1 MTVTCLKHTCD
12 IDQSID
18 IFDGSRS
25 GPDVTLTQ
33 LRSFIAVARYNGF
46 TAAARALRTSQTT
59 ITSQIQALEE
69 EHGARLFERRGRRID
84 LTPVGAEF
92 LQIARQMVEL
102 ETDAAILLKDSG
114 ALRNGSIKIG
124 AVSPFH
130 VIAMIETFHNQY
142 PDIYMSMTLGNSGDV
157 LTDLGNYA
165 ADVGVVAR
173 ADDDDRYHMQH
184 YASYPVMAFVH
195 RDHALAGNGSIALA
209 DLARE
214 RLLMRETGSTTRR
227 ALEDAM
233 VSIGCKPRIAME
245 IGSREA
251 IREAV
256 IRGLGIG
263 TVSQSE
269 YVPDERLVPL
279 PITGT
284 AVVTHIYLCCL
295 RERRRSLLI
304 AAFLNA
310 VNRRTSG

>member
-1 MTVTCLKHTCD
+1 M
-12 IDQSID
+12 
-18 IFDGSRS
+18 
-25 GPDVTLTQ
+25 TLTQ

-46 TAAARALRTSQTT
+46 TAAARALRMSQTT

-92 LQIARQMVEL
+92 LQIARQMIEL
-102 ETDAAILLKDSG
+102 ENDAAILLKDSG
-114 ALRNGSIKIG
+114 ALRQGAIKIG

-130 VIAMIETFHNQY
+130 VIAMIEAFHSRY
-142 PDIYMSMTLGNSGDV
+142 PDIYTSMTLGNSGDV

-173 ADDDDRYHMQH
+173 ADDDDRYYMQH
-184 YASYPVMAFVH
+184 YASYPVTAFVH
-195 RDHALAGNGSIALA
+195 RDHRLAANGSIELA
-209 DLARE
+209 ELARE

-233 VSIGCKPRIAME
+233 ASIGCRPRIAME

-304 AAFLNA
+304 SAFLNA
-310 VNRRTSG
+310 VTGRAN

>member
-1 MTVTCLKHTCD
+1 M
-12 IDQSID
+12 
-18 IFDGSRS
+18 
-25 GPDVTLTQ
+25 TLTQ

-92 LQIARQMVEL
+92 LQVARQMIEL
-102 ETDAAILLKDSG
+102 ENDAAILLKDSG
-114 ALRNGSIKIG
+114 ALRQGSIKIG

-130 VIAMIETFHNQY
+130 VIAMIEAFHNQY
-142 PDIYMSMTLGNSGDV
+142 PDIYMSMTPGNSGDV
-157 LTDLGNYA
+157 LRDLGNYV

-173 ADDDDRYHMQH
+173 AEDDDRYYMQH
-184 YASYPVMAFVH
+184 YASYPVTAFVH
-195 RDHALAGNGSIALA
+195 RDHRLAVNSSIDLA
-209 DLARE
+209 DLAKE

-233 VSIGCKPRIAME
+233 ISIGCKPRIAME

-256 IRGLGIG
+256 IRGIGIG

-284 AVVTHIYLCCL
+284 TVVTHIYLCCL

-310 VNRRTSG
+310 VTGRSVG

>member
-1 MTVTCLKHTCD
+1 M
-12 IDQSID
+12 DQKAG
-18 IFDGSRS
+18 FV
-25 GPDVTLTQ
+25 VTLTQ
-33 LRSFIAVARYNGF
+33 LRSFIAVARHNGF

-69 EHGARLFERRGRRID
+69 EHGVRLFERRGRRIE
-84 LTPVGAEF
+84 LTAVGTDF
-92 LQIARQMVEL
+92 LRIARHMIEL
-102 ETDAAILLKDSG
+102 ESDAAVLLKDSG
-114 ALRNGSIKIG
+114 ALRKGSIKVG

-130 VIAMIETFHNQY
+130 VIAMIEAFHSRH
-142 PDIYMSMTLGNSGDV
+142 PDIYTSMTLGNSDTV
-157 LTDLGNYA
+157 LTDLGNYT

-173 ADDDDRYHMQH
+173 ADADDRYYMKH
-184 YASYPVMAFVH
+184 YASYPVTAFVH
-195 RDHALAGNGSIALA
+195 RDHRLASRGSIDLA
-209 DLARE
+209 ELARE

-233 VSIGCKPRIAME
+233 NSIGCTPRVAME

-269 YVPDERLVPL
+269 HIPDERLVTL
-279 PITGT
+279 PITGPN
-284 AVVTHIYLCCL
+284 VETHIYLCCL

-304 AAFLNA
+304 SAFFNA
-310 VNRRTSG
+310 VTQSVGAQRPSREAA